1 MRFALALNE
10 VCFGK
15 RINALMEWGLGKRM
29 RCGMEEN
36 RPMSCLGMGEVEM

>member
-15 RINALMEWGLGKRM
+15 RINAIDGMVLEKRM
-29 RCGMEEN
+29 RCGIEEN
-36 RPMSCLGMGEVEM
+36 RPISC